1 MAAFRLQPQ
10 WGLEASKN
18 DFKQHKI
25 IYLRLTAAAG
35 KTFYLLTEALIN
47 SFFFFNAI
55 IEPGVSTSN
64 YLLANLLAASWTSC
78 EFKIIQLRFLHTR
91 FSLQLLKLKRINSML
106 PNQNRRPPEQH

>member
-18 DFKQHKI
+18 DFRQHKI

-47 SFFFFNAI
+47 SFFFF
-55 IEPGVSTSN
+55 
-64 YLLANLLAASWTSC
+64 L
-78 EFKIIQLRFLHTR
+78 
-91 FSLQLLKLKRINSML
+91 ML
-106 PNQNRRPPEQH
+106 S